1 MTGPAKPSAD
11 RGAAAAELMSQCAEL
26 RARARALGFDL
37 LAYLLDVAHEEA
49 AARVS
54 EIADR
59 KPNSKY
65 HP

>member
-1 MTGPAKPSAD
+1 MTGPTKPSGD

-54 EIADR
+54 EMADR
-59 KPNSKY
+59 TSNAKHHS
-65 HP
+65 